1 MGVIVVPLP
10 DPSLAVISEREEHG
24 VPSSTTQC
32 LNDDIL
38 REIANYLE
46 WADQVALSTTSRHI
60 HRLELPCLRQ
70 YTCETAS
77 QLQALY
83 QYLTKDPITS
93 TRRIARLGY
102 LRLVCADYEAVL
114 GSTKK
119 FLQAVEDVLQITGTS
134 TSLRRLEIS
143 YPTSI
148 PREAGAS
155 LKHVTHVRFT
165 SDESLPSPGAFPE
178 ALRSLHIGG
187 HKGHMY
193 LAISQ
198 LYLHLTRLP
207 ALSKLMLDRVNI
219 EDPEGLHMETGD
231 DNGGSNDPIP
241 SFPTIQ
247 TLRFLYCGYL
257 TDTTELPLSK
267 TFPNLSTLEIKGG
280 PMGIEDYD
288 STTEHHLRSFIFDS
302 FDETLPKLWSVDH
315 ITYTNPNVLHT
326 VFDMYQVT
334 SCDDL
339 VSLRLRTNIE
349 DPFFK
354 WNDLAEAVPEL
365 RLLEIESYFTSTRE
379 TLGLLVS
386 LIRPNS
392 SRHHGSPSLFACLGD
407 ASRANMLMG
416 TLTSLSLSSASRYSP
431 LLPTT
436 TALRQHRKN
445 SSKHATNS
453 SQLPSRGCRR
463 YDTSRMPGASS
474 EKLCI
479 TGWRVKSK

>member
-24 VPSSTTQC
+24 VPSSTTQY

-46 WADQVALSTTSRHI
+46 WADQVALSTTSKHI
-60 HRLELPCLRQ
+60 HQLELPCLRQ

-93 TRRIARLGY
+93 TRRIARLGS
-102 LRLVCADYEAVL
+102 LRLACADYEAVL
-114 GSTKK
+114 GTKK
-119 FLQAVEDVLQITGTS
+119 FLQAVKDVLQITGTS
-134 TSLRRLEIS
+134 TSLCRLEIS

-148 PREAGAS
+148 LREAGAS

-165 SDESLPSPGAFPE
+165 SDESLPSPGAFSE

-187 HKGHMY
+187 HKRHIN

-198 LYLHLTRLP
+198 LYLHLTHLP

-219 EDPEGLHMETGD
+219 EDL
-231 DNGGSNDPIP
+231 DNGGSNDLIP

-247 TLRFLYCGYL
+247 TLRFLYCRYIL
-257 TDTTELPLSK
+257 DTTELPLSK
-267 TFPNLSTLEIKGG
+267 IFPNLSTLEIRGG

-302 FDETLPKLWSVDH
+302 FDEALPKLWSVDH

-354 WNDLAEAVPEL
+354 WDDLAEAVPEL
-365 RLLEIESYFTSTRE
+365 RLLEVESYFTSTRE
-379 TLGLLVS
+379 ILGLLVS

-392 SRHHGSPSLFACLGD
+392 RRHHGSPSLFACLGD
-407 ASRANMLMG
+407 AS
-416 TLTSLSLSSASRYSP
+416 
-431 LLPTT
+431 
-436 TALRQHRKN
+436 
-445 SSKHATNS
+445 
-453 SQLPSRGCRR
+453 
-463 YDTSRMPGASS
+463 
-474 EKLCI
+474 
-479 TGWRVKSK
+479 